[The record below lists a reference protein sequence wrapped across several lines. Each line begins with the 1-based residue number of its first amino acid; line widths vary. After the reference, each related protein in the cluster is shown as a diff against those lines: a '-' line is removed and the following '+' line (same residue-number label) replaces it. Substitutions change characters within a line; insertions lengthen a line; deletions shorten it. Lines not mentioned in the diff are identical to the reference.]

1 VQLRDTARSSAQ
13 FKQRLMLL
21 FMTRDCFVVM
31 KRWLTQGFLDRQW
44 LSG

>member
-1 VQLRDTARSSAQ
+1 
-13 FKQRLMLL
+13 
-21 FMTRDCFVVM
+21 MTRDCFVVM